1 MSGAVAG
8 SIAGRAW
15 VFGDDV
21 DTDILAPGLYMKGG
35 VDMLADHCLE
45 TLDPAFAKEVAPG
58 DIVVAGRNF
67 GMGSSREQ
75 AVMALKALQVGAV
88 VAESFAR
95 IFFRNAMNLALPV
108 LTCPAAGSIGAGDRL
123 RLDPATGA
131 LHNETS
137 DQHLQCDPIPAHL
150 MAMINDGGL
159 LPHLKKK
166 LQRGQARAGTA

>member
-1 MSGAVAG
+1 V
-8 SIAGRAW
+8 IEGRAW
-15 VFGDDV
+15 CFGDDV
-21 DTDILAPGLYMKGG
+21 DTDVLAPGLYMKGG
-35 VDMLADHCLE
+35 IESLAAHCLE
-45 TLDPAFAKEVAPG
+45 TLDADFAPNVQPG

-75 AVMALKALQVGAV
+75 AAMALNQLQVGAV

-108 LTCPAAGSIGAGDRL
+108 LTCAGAGTIKPGDRL

-131 LHNETS
+131 LENQT
-137 DQHLQCDPIPAHL
+137 QGVTLTCDPIPAHL
-150 MAMINDGGL
+150 LAMIADGGL

-166 LQRGQARAGTA
+166 LKARAA